1 MAENVHEDDGPEREQ
16 RIGDHA
22 DTKTFPGLNPRHG
35 SGLSVPDDE
44 TTTQSESTNP
54 VDLKSGERIML
65 KLNEPGDQ
73 EEGWKELKLVSRYR
87 KGREAKLKDQSKA
100 KSIWWKAKHDDSESI
115 VDLRGAGLIWKK
127 KHAQDN
133 NENSTMFVT

>member
-1 MAENVHEDDGPEREQ
+1 
-16 RIGDHA
+16 
-22 DTKTFPGLNPRHG
+22 
-35 SGLSVPDDE
+35 
-44 TTTQSESTNP
+44 
-54 VDLKSGERIML
+54 ML

-73 EEGWKELKLVSRYR
+73 EEGWKELELVSRYR

-100 KSIWWKAKHDDSESI
+100 KSIWWKAKHDDSESRD
-115 VDLRGAGLIWKK
+115 DLRGAGIIWKK